1 VKKSDYKK
9 YTDPELIALCLEG
22 DALAWETLIVSYRR
36 LVYSVP
42 ARFGFK
48 GADAADIFQAAC
60 VKLLEHLH
68 ELKDDRKLSLWLMK
82 TTIRMCIQLKAQKT
96 RDSGTEDEVEEPLDP
111 TENLEELQ
119 IGLEK
124 QQSIRE
130 AVDELPERCR
140 SLIEML
146 YFSVDPVSY
155 DEIGEKL
162 GMPEPSVGPNRA
174 RCLEKLRAKLLKRGI
189 NKA

>member
-1 VKKSDYKK
+1 VKKSEYKK
-9 YTDPELIALCLEG
+9 YTDPELIALCLDG
-22 DALAWETLIVSYRR
+22 DALAWETLLVSYRR
-36 LVYSVP
+36 LIFSVP
-42 ARFGFK
+42 ARFGFG

-82 TTIRMCIQLKAQKT
+82 TTIRMCIALKALKT
-96 RDSGTEDEVEEPLDP
+96 RESGTEDEVEEPLDP

-119 IGLEK
+119 IGFEK

-130 AVDELPERCR
+130 AVDELPPQCR

-146 YFSVDPVSY
+146 YFTAQPLSY
-155 DEIGEKL
+155 DEISQKL
-162 GMPEPSVGPNRA
+162 GMPVPSIGPNRA
-174 RCLEKLRAKLLKRGI
+174 RCLEKLKGMLRRRGI
-189 NKA
+189 NR